1 MKKITLEEMYVLL
14 EQEKDSGNLINLISL
29 QEGERC
35 VWHVRSHPILADV
48 QNADVIAFGV
58 SDWWIYYEPIEY
70 FINLICNSII
80 EIVQVWNSIE
90 NQWNW
95 CWI

>member
-35 VWHVRSHPILADV
+35 VWHVRSQPVLADI
-48 QNADVIAFGV
+48 QNADVIAFGI
-58 SDWWIYYEPIEY
+58 SDWWTYYEPIDY
-70 FINLICNSII
+70 FIDLICNSII
-80 EIVQVWNSIE
+80 EVVQVWNSIE
-90 NQWNW
+90 GQWNW